1 MMFNTF
7 QCVDFFSKC
16 SMLNVNEYANSMK
29 EIILLFTI
37 NSKALFGLFPF
48 FISLQQT
55 FTNKKKKTPEHLG
68 KNHVGIKRKK

>member
-1 MMFNTF
+1 MFNTF

-29 EIILLFTI
+29 EIIWLFTI

-55 FTNKKKKTPEHLG
+55 FTNKKKKKPRAFRED
-68 KNHVGIKRKK
+68 HVGIKRKK